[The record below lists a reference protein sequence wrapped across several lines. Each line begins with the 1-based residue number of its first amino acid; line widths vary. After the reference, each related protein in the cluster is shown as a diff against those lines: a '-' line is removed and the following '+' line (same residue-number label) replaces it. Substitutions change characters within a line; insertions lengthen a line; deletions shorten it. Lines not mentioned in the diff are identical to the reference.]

1 MRKCSILKPE
11 NINNVYVYNNNCY
24 ETTTLCFS
32 CQDAV
37 SLYIKYS
44 SIEKLQINNIY
55 ISKYLNEL
63 SDKTERL
70 IL

>member
-1 MRKCSILKPE
+1 MYIITIRRRL
-11 NINNVYVYNNNCY
+11 YVSHVRTQYY
-24 ETTTLCFS
+24 
-32 CQDAV
+32 
-37 SLYIKYS
+37 YIKYS